1 MYKHLTE
8 KTKKKKILKK
18 KDNNKLNVTVQDIAK
33 VVNISAST
41 VSRALNNHP
50 KISQKTKEKV
60 WEAARRLGYQPNIP
74 VYLNQE
80 QTRAICFMVPE
91 LENSYYLNAIES
103 VRQYAQK
110 MNYHLYIAPTNGSIS
125 TEEFYVQSLIN
136 LKIEGVIVA
145 LSGTDNKLE
154 HLKSLLNYNIPTV
167 FINKNKYNIEAT
179 SIIPDI
185 FTGAY
190 KATKHLI
197 SMACKNIHLI
207 VSNAENPLY
216 TDLIEAYQTV
226 MDEQNDKSD
235 NKFIHSDISNRKK
248 LENLLNDLKA
258 NNSLPDG
265 IISGNRELNSFITD
279 WFENNGLKIP
289 EDLLLVSFENGKIEE
304 YTKNTVS
311 SILVSGSK
319 IGKLAAESL
328 FKQINKQEI
337 TKETI
342 IVPAKFIIKGSSI
355 RF

>member
-1 MYKHLTE
+1 M
-8 KTKKKKILKK
+8 KK
-18 KDNNKLNVTVQDIAK
+18 KDNNKINVTVQDIAK

-91 LENSYYLNAIES
+91 MDNSYYLSAIES

-110 MNYHLYIAPTNGSIS
+110 KNYHLYIAPTNSSVS
-125 TEEFYVQSLIN
+125 TEEFYLQSLIN
-136 LKIEGVIVA
+136 LKIEGVIVG
-145 LSGTDNKLE
+145 LSKTNNKLE
-154 HLKSLLNYNIPTV
+154 HLESLINYNIPTV
-167 FINKNKYNIEAT
+167 LINKNENNIEAT
-179 SIIPDI
+179 NIIPDI

-190 KATKHLI
+190 KATEHLI
-197 SMACKNIHLI
+197 SMGCKKIQLI
-207 VSNAENPLY
+207 VSDAKSPLY
-216 TDLIEAYQTV
+216 VDLIEAYQTV
-226 MDEQNDKSD
+226 IDEQK
-235 NKFIHSDISNRKK
+235 NKIEKAFIHSNISNRTEV
-248 LENLLNDLKA
+248 ENLLNNLKE
-258 NNSLPDG
+258 NNALPDG
-265 IISGNRELNSFITD
+265 IISGDMKLNSFISD

-289 EDLLLVSFENGKIEE
+289 ENLLLVSFETGEKDEC
-304 YTKNTVS
+304 TKNTIS

-319 IGKLAAESL
+319 IGKLAVESL
-328 FKQINKQEI
+328 FKQINNQEI
-337 TKETI
+337 KKETI

>member
-1 MYKHLTE
+1 M
-8 KTKKKKILKK
+8 KK
-18 KDNNKLNVTVQDIAK
+18 KDNNKINVTVQDIAK

-91 LENSYYLNAIES
+91 IDNSYYLSAIES

-110 MNYHLYIAPTNGSIS
+110 KNYHLYIAPTNSSVS
-125 TEEFYVQSLIN
+125 TEEFYLQSLIN
-136 LKIEGVIVA
+136 LKIEGVIVG
-145 LSGTDNKLE
+145 LSKTNNKLE
-154 HLKSLLNYNIPTV
+154 HLESLINYNIPTV
-167 FINKNKYNIEAT
+167 LINKNENNIEAT
-179 SIIPDI
+179 NIIPDI

-190 KATKHLI
+190 KATEHLI
-197 SMACKNIHLI
+197 SMGCKKIQLI
-207 VSNAENPLY
+207 VSDAKSPLY
-216 TDLIEAYQTV
+216 VDLIEAYQTV
-226 MDEQNDKSD
+226 IDEQK
-235 NKFIHSDISNRKK
+235 NKIEKAFIHSNISNRTEV
-248 LENLLNDLKA
+248 ENLLNNLKE
-258 NNSLPDG
+258 NNALPDG
-265 IISGNRELNSFITD
+265 IISGDMKLNSFISD

-289 EDLLLVSFENGKIEE
+289 ENLLLVSFETGEKDEC
-304 YTKNTVS
+304 TKNTIS

-319 IGKLAAESL
+319 IGKLAVESL

-337 TKETI
+337 KKETI